1 MSIRTKLGR
10 FIFGKAF
17 AQSSI
22 IGNLQ
27 SILGWIPEDDPEKLI
42 KKIRG
47 WSYTC
52 ITKNSQ
58 ACAQVPL
65 RLYKVKGTSISSK
78 CKTADV
84 ELSRRKFLH
93 TKLAERISGSD
104 KIEEVTD
111 HPILDLLRQVN
122 PEQNAFELKE
132 ILVRYLEA
140 IGVSYWH
147 LERGFGGE
155 IINIW
160 PLMSQYVTI
169 VPKTT
174 NGIAFY
180 LYGRNAT
187 KVKLKTEDVIKF
199 RYTSLTDLFIGDSP
213 LKAAEQ
219 SVDLNEAMNI
229 YEIASFENGGNP
241 NLVLELPTDGFI
253 DEPERKRIETDFRN
267 RFAGPAKT
275 GKLAITSGGAILKE
289 FGFKPKDMSFIAG
302 RKTTLEETCGAFG
315 VPLSF
320 VVPTEIS
327 RDNLR
332 SSIELWMKTTIGPK
346 LTMIEQKLNEQFTPN
361 WGDNLFLLFDDP
373 MPKDAE
379 FRLKEIKEHIET
391 KYSSINQ
398 EREIDGLEPVPW
410 GETPVEPEAIEV
422 EPFDPEK
429 AIEVVVKREG
439 QTNDLPEPDFMPN
452 IFTFTM
458 AKTFALM
465 KADIIKG
472 LSSYGKT
479 KALEGEA
486 SDGAWAGSVDDVVSS
501 VYNEAK
507 WAAIISNDAIPF
519 TRGLLEMGLIEAAE
533 KLNPELLVNT
543 SSPRVLEAL
552 ETRSQQIKSV
562 ATTSEKQLRETITE
576 SIGQGDS
583 RSKTIARV
591 RDQFDTR
598 AKADRVV
605 RTETIWAHSEGTMI
619 AWEQSGVVNS
629 VKWDTVPDDRR
640 CPYCAEMHD
649 KTMNLGGQFF
659 DKGESLTVDSF
670 ETGNPITLNFDY
682 EPIKHPPLH
691 PNCRCQLIP
700 IISDI

>member
-1 MSIRTKLGR
+1 MSIRTKIGR
-10 FIFGKAF
+10 FVFGKAF

-22 IGNLQ
+22 IGNLTN
-27 SILGWIPEDDPEKLI
+27 ILGWNPADDPEKLI

-52 ITKNSQ
+52 ITKNAQ

-65 RLYKVKGTSISSK
+65 RLYQVKGTSSGSK
-78 CKTADV
+78 RKTANV

-104 KIEEVTD
+104 QIEEVTD

-147 LERGFGGE
+147 LERGMGDDV
-155 IINIW
+155 INIW
-160 PLMSQYVTI
+160 PLMSQYVTV

-180 LYGRNAT
+180 LYGMGTN
-187 KVKLKTEDVIKF
+187 KIKLKTEDVIKF
-199 RYTSLTDLFIGDSP
+199 RYTSLTDLFVGDSP
-213 LKAAEQ
+213 LKAGEQ

-229 YEIASFENGGNP
+229 YEISSFKNGGNP
-241 NLVLELPTDGFI
+241 NLVLEVPTDGYI
-253 DEPERKRIETDFRN
+253 DEQEKKRIESDFKRK
-267 RFAGPAKT
+267 FGGAKNT

-302 RKTTLEETCGAFG
+302 RKTTLEETCGVFG

-332 SSIELWMKTTIGPK
+332 SSIDLWMKTTITPK

-379 FRLKEIKEHIET
+379 FRLKEIESHINT

-398 EREIDGLEPVPW
+398 EREIDGLDPVPW
-410 GETPVEPEAIEV
+410 GEAPVEPPEIEV

-439 QTNDLPEPDFMPN
+439 QTNDLPEPDFMPR
-452 IFTFTM
+452 IFTITM
-458 AKTFALM
+458 IETFKRM
-465 KADIIKG
+465 EADIIKG
-472 LSSYGKT
+472 LNGYGKT
-479 KALEGEA
+479 KAITDDP
-486 SDGAWAGSVDDVVSS
+486 SDAAWAGSVDDVVSS

-507 WAAIISNDAIPF
+507 WAAIISDDAMPF
-519 TRGLLEMGLIEAAE
+519 VSGLLKMGIVEAAE
-533 KLNPELLVNT
+533 KLDPELLINT

-562 ATTSEKQLRETITE
+562 ATTTEKQLRATITE

-583 RSKTIARV
+583 RGKTIAMV
-591 RDQFDTR
+591 RDKFDSR
-598 AKADRVV
+598 AKADMVV
-605 RTETIWAHSEGTMI
+605 RTETIWAHNEGTMI
-619 AWEQSGVVNS
+619 AWEQSGVVQG

-640 CPYCAEMHD
+640 CPYCASMHN
-649 KTMNLGGQFF
+649 KQMNMGGQFF
-659 DKGESLTVDSF
+659 DKGESLTVKDPDS
-670 ETGNPITLNFDY
+670 GNDITLKFGY

-700 IISDI
+700 IISD